1 MGLQAFL
8 QLKQSTH
15 PELGP
20 DIETLRLEVETNV
33 ADLLHVK
40 ITDAAKKRWEVPDK
54 LLAESAEQIK
64 GGRTASSRFWPQGI
78 IKSYLF
84 PKTQQELRQM
94 SP

>member
-33 ADLLHVK
+33 PDLLHVK

-64 GGRTASSRFWPQGI
+64 GGRIASSRFWPQGV
-78 IKSYLF
+78 IKSIC
-84 PKTQQELRQM
+84 
-94 SP
+94 S

>member
-8 QLKQSTH
+8 QLQQSTH

-33 ADLLHVK
+33 PDLLHVK
-40 ITDAAKKRWEVPDK
+40 ITDAANKRWEVPDK
-54 LLAESAEQIK
+54 LLAKTAEQIK
-64 GGRTASSRFWPQGI
+64 GGRTASSRFWPHGV
-78 IKSYLF
+78 IKTRLF
-84 PKTQQELRQM
+84 PKIQQKALLV